1 MSKMNALCYAI
12 QEDLEEGELS
22 FSEIAIKHGVP
33 MEWVDDVYTSYVVMG
48 AV

>member
-1 MSKMNALCYAI
+1 MSVMNELCYAI
-12 QEDLEEGELS
+12 QEDLEDGELS

-33 MEWVDDVYTSYVVMG
+33 VEWVDDVYTSLAVFG